1 MPQSPL
7 MTSSPSPLALVPFVS
22 VEHMMKIVNT
32 IGLQQAIRDM
42 AGYIEAD
49 LSGGTVLTSAREWPP
64 IPLKV

>member
-7 MTSSPSPLALVPFVS
+7 MTSSPSPFALVPFVS

-32 IGLQQAIRDM
+32 IGLQQVIRDM

-49 LSGGTVLTSAREWPP
+49 FKRWHSFDKREESGRPFH
-64 IPLKV
+64 